1 VVFLRVVIEINFLQ
15 WREFSSTRNKVLGL
29 LDNAA
34 GPLGL
39 LLNFTDCTTRV
50 LPRLAH

>member
-1 VVFLRVVIEINFLQ
+1 MVFLRVVIEINFLQ

-34 GPLGL
+34 LGL